1 MPEDER
7 KSEVRDAQRELKSRE
22 WFASLL
28 SMDRVRVFESGTK
41 DCRFTLSNLVRES
54 GTF

>member
-7 KSEVRDAQRELKSRE
+7 KTEVLGAKSELKSRE
-22 WFASLL
+22 RFASLL
-28 SMDRVRVFESGTK
+28 STYRVRIFESGTK
-41 DCRFTLSNLVRES
+41 DCRFTLSTLVKES